1 MNQHD
6 AAARCRSCLRHE
18 NPLRLSVHSD
28 RHRLDMIPPHGRQ
41 WIADGKRP
49 RTGQLCA
56 FGNRRTRRLG
66 IDRGLPSVNSLPVS
80 MN

>member
-1 MNQHD
+1 MNQDD

-18 NPLRLSVHSD
+18 NPFRLSVRTANGS
-28 RHRLDMIPPHGRQ
+28 RMVR
-41 WIADGKRP
+41 RP

-66 IDRGLPSVNSLPVS
+66 IDRGLPECELPSCFDELIALCVPRTHR
-80 MN
+80 